1 MSTPTATLPEFLAL
15 AGHPV
20 RWRLLTELARSD
32 RRGRELTALVGER
45 QSLVAYHLGRLR
57 DGRIVRAHRSSAD
70 GRDVYYRL
78 DLARCHDLLSTT
90 ASALHPG
97 LLPAAATTVAARS
110 PTRVLFL
117 CTGNTARSQ
126 IAEAIL
132 RAHGGAAVEASSA
145 GSSPRS
151 LDPHVAAVL
160 RERGIDA
167 SGLRAKHVD
176 DVADGAFDLVI
187 TLCDR
192 VREVCPDVE
201 PGAEHI
207 HWSVP
212 PPAHDDPAA
221 LAAIADDLQARIAFL
236 LPTLPRP

>member
-1 MSTPTATLPEFLAL
+1 MPAPTATLPEFLAL
-15 AGHPV
+15 AGHRV

-32 RRGRELTALVGER
+32 RRGRELTALTGER

-57 DGRIVRAHRSSAD
+57 DGRIVHARRSAAD

-78 DLARCHDLLSTT
+78 DLSRCRDLLSTT
-90 ASALHPG
+90 ASALHPA
-97 LLPAAATTVAARS
+97 LLSDPAPISGARP

-117 CTGNTARSQ
+117 CTGNSARSQ

-132 RAHGGAAVEASSA
+132 RARAGDAVEVCSA
-145 GSSPRS
+145 GSSPRP
-151 LDPHVAAVL
+151 LDPHVAVVL
-160 RERGIDA
+160 RDHGIDA

-176 DVADGAFDLVI
+176 EVADDTFDLVV

-212 PPAHDDPAA
+212 PPPHDDPAA

-236 LPTLPRP
+236 LPTLRRR